1 MAETAEGPPIAQS
14 EGPSEGTDHVSV
26 PTVTPEALAAI
37 SYAER
42 DWRVIWAPRG
52 SKHPAVRAW
61 QDRATTD
68 IATVVRWWTAN
79 PAANVCI
86 ATGRA
91 SGIFVLD
98 VDDKG
103 GVGGSV
109 TLAALERQHGDLPD
123 TYTHGT
129 GSTGVH
135 YFFNYDGIDFD
146 VRNSAGKL
154 GSGLDIRADGG
165 QVVAPP
171 SRVDEPEHVMPYV
184 ALVDAPVAA
193 APKWLIDRLR
203 PPRPTVRPMPP
214 NAWLSPPQERAAGLL
229 GWLAKVQPGHG
240 QDDALCWAVRALR
253 DEGVSREAAG
263 DLLRPVVLGWP
274 CSKEEPWTERDIER
288 HLRSAYKGAA

>member
-1 MAETAEGPPIAQS
+1 MAETAEGPP
-14 EGPSEGTDHVSV
+14 
-26 PTVTPEALAAI
+26 TPEALAAI

-52 SKHPAVRAW
+52 SKHPAVKAW

-68 IATVVRWWTAN
+68 IATVVQWWTAN

-98 VDDKG
+98 VDDKN

-109 TLAALERQHGDLPD
+109 TLAALERDHGDLPD

-135 YFFNYDGIDFD
+135 HFFNYDGIDFE

-184 ALVDAPVAA
+184 VLADAPVTA

-203 PPRPTVRPMPP
+203 PSRPTVRPMPP
-214 NAWLSPPQERAAGLL
+214 DAWLSPPRERAGGLL
-229 GWLAKVQPGHG
+229 GWLADVQPGG
-240 QDDALCWAVRALR
+240 QDDALAWVVRALK
-253 DEGVSREAAG
+253 DDGLTPQETGGLVW
-263 DLLRPVVLGWP
+263 PVVSAWP
-274 CSKEEPWTERDIER
+274 CSKRPWTEQDVQR
-288 HLRSAYKGAA
+288 HLRSAYRGAV